1 MRPLSKRERTERVLT
16 ALACNIAPTD
26 EELEANVRQETYQYD
41 RRIARQRAAREE
53 FERRHGKKPV

>member
-16 ALACNIAPTD
+16 ALACNICPTD
-26 EELEANVRQETYQYD
+26 DELDANIRKETCQYD

>member
-16 ALACNIAPTD
+16 VLACNICPTD
-26 EELEANVRQETYQYD
+26 EELDANVREENYQYD

-53 FERRHGKKPV
+53 FERKHGKKPV